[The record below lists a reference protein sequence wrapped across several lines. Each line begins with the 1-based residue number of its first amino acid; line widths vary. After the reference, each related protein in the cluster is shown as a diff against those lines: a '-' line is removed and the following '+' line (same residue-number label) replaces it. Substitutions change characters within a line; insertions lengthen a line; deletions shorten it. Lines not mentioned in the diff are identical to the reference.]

1 MLEKTK
7 QNEGNN
13 PLLDKSFLLA
23 LRIVKLY
30 QCLTIEKKEYV
41 LSKQIL
47 RSGTNPG
54 AMIHE
59 SLNSE
64 SGLDFIHKLS
74 IALKET
80 TETQYWL
87 KLLFHSGYLSETE
100 YNSIL
105 LDTIEVGK
113 ILTSSIK
120 TKKKNLAIKVVPIIA
135 IIASLLL
142 YLN

>member
-1 MLEKTK
+1 MLEETK
-7 QNEGNN
+7 YTEGNS
-13 PLLDKSFLLA
+13 PLQEKSFRLA

-30 QCLTIEKKEYV
+30 QYLTSDKKEYV
-41 LSKQIL
+41 LSKQVL

-80 TETQYWL
+80 GETQYWL

-100 YNSIL
+100 FNSIL
-105 LDTIEVGK
+105 ADTIEVGK
-113 ILTSSIK
+113 MLTSSIK
-120 TKKKNLAIKVVPIIA
+120 TKKKNLAIKAIPIIL
-135 IIASLLL
+135 IIISMMI
-142 YLN
+142 YIN

>member
-30 QCLTIEKKEYV
+30 QYLTIEKKEYV

>member
-13 PLLDKSFLLA
+13 HLLDKSFLLA

-30 QCLTIEKKEYV
+30 QYLTIEKKEYV
-41 LSKQIL
+41 LSKQVL

-105 LDTIEVGK
+105 LDTTEVGK

-142 YLN
+142 FLN